1 MQIVPSAKG
10 IKGQIE
16 NIIGGD
22 VDNAG
27 KSAGKSLGGKLVGA
41 FSTVMASAAIGQ
53 TITKAFSEGAALQQS
68 MGGIETLFKGNADTV
83 KKYANEAY
91 RTAGLSANDY
101 MESVTSF
108 SASLLQGLGGD
119 TAKAAEV
126 ANMAMI
132 DMSDNANKMGTDM
145 ELIQNAYQ
153 GFAKNNYTML
163 DNLKLGY
170 GGTQSEMQRLLADAE
185 KISGVKY
192 DMSNL
197 SDVYE
202 AIHVIQGELDITGT
216 TAKEASSTFAGS
228 MAAMQASF
236 SNVLA
241 GLTLGQDI
249 TPALQSLISTVIT
262 FGKDNLFPMMMN
274 LVKGLGGVLKDT
286 ALQVLGTDTSIA
298 TSVMDSISAKFPNI
312 LEKGVEIVT
321 NITNGILQN
330 IPKVLQSAG
339 EIISKFV
346 SFIMQNLP
354 TILSSGVQIVLNLV
368 KGIINNLPSII
379 SSAATI
385 ISNLLATFAKHLPQL
400 LQQGIA
406 MLGQLAAGLIQAIPS
421 LIAKIPT
428 IISNVVS
435 AFKKHDWGSVGKNI
449 ISGIASGISNAVGV
463 IVDAAKNAANRA
475 FEAAKKFLG
484 IASPSKLFRYGIGQY
499 IPEGMALG
507 IKDNVSM
514 VSKAMNDLTK
524 EATGT
529 INADVSMGISQSRYG
544 NLAGMDGRNANG
556 GFQQNVNIY
565 APKELSPSEVARQ
578 TRNATR
584 NMVLSLQGA

>member
-1 MQIVPSAKG
+1 MQIIPSAKG

-16 NIIGGD
+16 GIIGGD

-27 KSAGKSLGGKLVGA
+27 KTAGKSLGGKLVGA

-53 TITKAFSEGAALQQS
+53 TISKAFSEGAALQQS
-68 MGGIETLFKGNADTV
+68 VGGIETLFKDHADTV

-91 RTAGLSANDY
+91 KTAGLSANDY

-192 DMSNL
+192 DISNL

-249 TPALQSLISTVIT
+249 TPALMSLVDTVIT
-262 FGKDNLFPMMMN
+262 FGKDNLFPMMWN
-274 LVKGLGGVLKDT
+274 LVKGIGGVLKEAAT
-286 ALQVLGTDTSIA
+286 QLLSTDHTIIF
-298 TSVMDSISAKFPNI
+298 SVMDSITKKLPEM
-312 LEKGVEIVT
+312 LKKGVEIVT
-321 NITNGILQN
+321 NVANGILKN
-330 IPKVLQSAG
+330 IPELLKTAG
-339 EIISKFV
+339 QIISNFV
-346 SFIMQNLP
+346 SYIMKNMP
-354 TILSSGVQIVLNLV
+354 TIWQAGVNLLSNLAQ
-368 KGIINNLPSII
+368 GIINNLPSII
-379 SSAATI
+379 STAVTVITNI
-385 ISNLLATFAKHLPQL
+385 IATFAKHLPQF
-400 LQQGIA
+400 LQQGIT

-421 LIAKIPT
+421 LIGKIPT

-435 AFKKHDWGSVGKNI
+435 AFKNHSWGSIGGDI
-449 ISGIASGISNAVGV
+449 IRGIASGISNAVG
-463 IVDAAKNAANRA
+463 IIIDAAKNAAKAA
-475 FEAAKKFLG
+475 FNAAKEFLG
-484 IASPSKLFRYGIGQY
+484 INSPSKLFRYGIGQY

-507 IKDNVSM
+507 IEDNVSM

-529 INADVSMGISQSRYG
+529 INADVSMGISQSKYG
-544 NLAGMDGRNANG
+544 KLAGTEGMNANG